1 MGSTA
6 VPRDRCQRCFQPVAA
21 GARRCPHCGE
31 KSTGGSRSITLTL
44 GICGLILVAI
54 VVGLG
59 LFLNGNP
66 PDDQDT
72 PDDSAPA
79 AQPAPAP
86 KPPALDR

>member
-1 MGSTA
+1 VHRA
-6 VPRDRCQRCFQPVAA
+6 
-21 GARRCPHCGE
+21 
-31 KSTGGSRSITLTL
+31 SRNITLAL
-44 GICGLILVAI
+44 GICGLVLVAI

-66 PDDQDT
+66 PGEEA

-79 AQPAPAP
+79 AQPAPPA